1 MPRNIN
7 TVGGGSQTNSNGLK
21 FEQSTL
27 LDDALR
33 EKGYIRNWLHVILN
47 Y

>member
-1 MPRNIN
+1 MIRSIN
-7 TVGGGSQTNSNGLK
+7 MVGGGLQTNSNGLK
-21 FEQSTL
+21 FGQSTL

-33 EKGYIRNWLHVILN
+33 EKGYIRNWPHVILN